1 MKTTG
6 SRNLSPEHRC
16 SISQPITTGS
26 GGCSLI
32 PMLALCPGFA
42 KISRKLN
49 PTPANPRMSAVVY
62 QESRGLQ
69 QLSGNLRCGRCRVTR
84 SQPRPAIV
92 LEMPSA
98 VLWARRCQLSHAI
111 RETWSEEMGEGPRH
125 WLRQS
130 WLLRRLRRRG
140 AMSSRCEGRGP
151 AAPRTPVFIRR
162 APDI

>member
-1 MKTTG
+1 MLLRLTRVVAEMKTTG

-69 QLSGNLRCGRCRVTR
+69 QLSGNLRCGGVGLPGASPGQPSSLRCPLLSSGPGAASSHMQSEKPGV
-84 SQPRPAIV
+84 
-92 LEMPSA
+92 
-98 VLWARRCQLSHAI
+98 RR
-111 RETWSEEMGEGPRH
+111 WV
-125 WLRQS
+125 
-130 WLLRRLRRRG
+130 
-140 AMSSRCEGRGP
+140 RGP
-151 AAPRTPVFIRR
+151 GTGSGSLGF
-162 APDI
+162 